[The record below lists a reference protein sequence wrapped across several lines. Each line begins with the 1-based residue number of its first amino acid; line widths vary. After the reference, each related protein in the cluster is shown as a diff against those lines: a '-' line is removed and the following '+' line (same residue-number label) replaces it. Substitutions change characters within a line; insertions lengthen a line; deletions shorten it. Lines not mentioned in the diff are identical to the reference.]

1 MFRLVLSNIAKSKLL
16 HLLVCRLYLS
26 GFNVLFSYLTQ
37 LGLGTIEEGAQG
49 TLFQVAAYMIGGALL
64 YIFFYYVYS
73 LNLAKVFQ
81 ETSQF
86 IVQKLIQSFINKRD
100 SQEQTT
106 EGEAVNLIHTDATNI
121 SLFLSSGLLPLLDTS
136 LSLLVGVVYVMS
148 MNQVIG
154 SVFIFGGLLIGLG
167 NYLLTSKMEL
177 AYEDYMVAADQNYN
191 FYEQV
196 FRIMPIVKIFKIS
209 DWLYRKQVKFF
220 SSREKHFNQ
229 YNGYYANSLSLTE
242 GGVITFEIISLALGL
257 YLVIAGQ
264 LEMAVLLGIWNAGL
278 GSIIYPL
285 SDLPSLWNY
294 FVQYRSS
301 AKRVSTKWLDD
312 QASGQA
318 QTREELPEKAGKG
331 ITLEN
336 VSFSYQDK
344 QVFNQVNFRFE
355 PKGIHFLVGPSGSG
369 KSTLLNLILGVY
381 VPHEGRIVF
390 DQANEELGQ
399 ETIGY
404 VPQKVTFFNT
414 SLRSNLLMGRTVS
427 DQQIK
432 EVCSALN
439 IWEVIQQLPKGLDT
453 VYGED
458 IKLSNGQIRRL
469 AVARA
474 LLSGAHWIIL
484 DEPFSDLDREN
495 QGYLM
500 TCLRELRDH
509 SFIIV
514 THTSDMIQANDRVI
528 EVQSL

>member
-1 MFRLVLSNIAKSKLL
+1 
-16 HLLVCRLYLS
+16 
-26 GFNVLFSYLTQ
+26 
-37 LGLGTIEEGAQG
+37 
-49 TLFQVAAYMIGGALL
+49 
-64 YIFFYYVYS
+64 
-73 LNLAKVFQ
+73 
-81 ETSQF
+81 
-86 IVQKLIQSFINKRD
+86 
-100 SQEQTT
+100 
-106 EGEAVNLIHTDATNI
+106 
-121 SLFLSSGLLPLLDTS
+121 
-136 LSLLVGVVYVMS
+136 
-148 MNQVIG
+148 
-154 SVFIFGGLLIGLG
+154 
-167 NYLLTSKMEL
+167 
-177 AYEDYMVAADQNYN
+177 MVAADQNYN
-191 FYEQV
+191 FYEQL

-301 AKRVSTKWLDD
+301 AKRVTTKWLDD

-344 QVFNQVNFRFE
+344 PVFNQVNFTFE
-355 PKGIHFLVGPSGSG
+355 PTGIHFLVGPSGSG

-381 VPHEGRIVF
+381 APHGGRIVF
-390 DQANEELGQ
+390 DQASDTLGQ

-427 DQQIK
+427 DQQI
-432 EVCSALN
+432 EAVCTALN
-439 IWEVIQQLPKGLDT
+439 IWEVVEQLPKGLDT

-469 AVARA
+469 GVARA
-474 LLSGAHWIIL
+474 LLSGAYWILL

>member
-16 HLLVCRLYLS
+16 LLLLCRLYLS

-37 LGLGTIEEGAQG
+37 LGLGTIENGAQG

-136 LSLLVGVVYVMS
+136 LSLLVGVAYVMS

-154 SVFIFGGLLIGLG
+154 SVFILGGLLIGLG
-167 NYLLTSKMEL
+167 NYLLTSKMEM

-191 FYEQV
+191 FYEQL

-242 GGVITFEIISLALGL
+242 GGVITFEIISLAVGL

-285 SDLPSLWNY
+285 SALPSFWNY

-301 AKRVSTKWLDD
+301 AKRVTTKWLDD

-344 QVFNQVNFRFE
+344 PVFNQVNFTFE
-355 PKGIHFLVGPSGSG
+355 PSGIHFLVGPSGSG
-369 KSTLLNLILGVY
+369 K
-381 VPHEGRIVF
+381 E
-390 DQANEELGQ
+390 A
-399 ETIGY
+399 IGY

-427 DQQIK
+427 DQQI
-432 EVCSALN
+432 EAVCTALN

-469 AVARA
+469 GVARA
-474 LLSGAHWIIL
+474 LLSGAYWILL

>member
-1 MFRLVLSNIAKSKLL
+1 M
-16 HLLVCRLYLS
+16 
-26 GFNVLFSYLTQ
+26 
-37 LGLGTIEEGAQG
+37 
-49 TLFQVAAYMIGGALL
+49 FQVAAYMIGGALL

-154 SVFIFGGLLIGLG
+154 SVFILGGLLIGLG
-167 NYLLTSKMEL
+167 NYLLTSKMEM

-191 FYEQV
+191 FYEQL

-264 LEMAVLLGIWNAGL
+264 LEMAVLLG
-278 GSIIYPL
+278 
-285 SDLPSLWNY
+285 
-294 FVQYRSS
+294 VQYRSS
-301 AKRVSTKWLDD
+301 AKRVTTKWLDD

-344 QVFNQVNFRFE
+344 PVFNQVNFTFE
-355 PKGIHFLVGPSGSG
+355 PTGIHFLVGPSGSG

-381 VPHEGRIVF
+381 APHGGRIVF
-390 DQANEELGQ
+390 DQASDTLGQ

-427 DQQIK
+427 DQQI
-432 EVCSALN
+432 EAVCTALN
-439 IWEVIQQLPKGLDT
+439 IWEVVEQLPKGLDT

-469 AVARA
+469 GVARA
-474 LLSGAHWIIL
+474 LLSGAYWILL

>member
-16 HLLVCRLYLS
+16 LLLVCRLYLS

-37 LGLGTIEEGAQG
+37 LGLGTIENGAQG

-86 IVQKLIQSFINKRD
+86 IVQKLVQSFINKRD

-121 SLFLSSGLLPLLDTS
+121 SLFLSSGVLPLLDTS

-167 NYLLTSKMEL
+167 NYLLTSKMEM
-177 AYEDYMVAADQNYN
+177 AYEDYMLAADQNYN

-344 QVFNQVNFRFE
+344 PVFNQVNFTFE
-355 PKGIHFLVGPSGSG
+355 PSGIHFLVGPSGSG

-381 VPHEGRIVF
+381 VPHEGQIVF
-390 DQANEELGQ
+390 DQASDKLGQ
-399 ETIGY
+399 EAIGY

-427 DQQIK
+427 DQQI
-432 EVCSALN
+432 EAVCTALN

-469 AVARA
+469 GVARA
-474 LLSGAHWIIL
+474 LLSGAYWILL